1 MNRTT
6 VLVGVALPVVVALGM
21 VLALL
26 LVFEPDAASQSC
38 GGGSS
43 VGPTTAAGIPQ
54 SLMPFYDG
62 AAGQYQLGPDGWAYL
77 AAVNNV
83 ETDFGQNI
91 STSSAGAV
99 GWMQFEPG
107 TWATYGVTPT
117 GAKAPDGP
125 AGWNDPGD
133 AIYSAANYLQ
143 ASGAP
148 GDWAGAIYTYN
159 HAGWYVSK
167 VEGIAAQYIATAAKA
182 AGPGVGG
189 IGTGLP
195 ATGTT
200 PGAGAT
206 TAVPEP
212 GETTGAGAAGTGAA
226 GAGAGATGVGAAGG
240 QGTAAGTAAPAPGD
254 TGGSVGCGVT
264 GKSIPGQTAKIEA
277 NGTADVPA
285 DAPLQV
291 QLAIAAGNRI
301 IDTYYNAQRPEYLD
315 RLYPWYDCSAST
327 DWVLYHSQ
335 LNLPGVTV
343 GGSSAGDSSDLETF
357 GDSGAGQWIT
367 VFASS
372 GHAFIEVAGIVL
384 DTAHFAPT
392 MPGGSGPRW
401 QPASILP
408 SQLADGNVWTQR
420 HPPGL

>member
-1 MNRTT
+1 MNKTT
-6 VLVGVALPVVVALGM
+6 VVAAVTLPVAIAIGM

-26 LVFEPDAASQSC
+26 LVFEPEAASQSC

-43 VGPTTAAGIPQ
+43 IGPTTAAGIPQ
-54 SLMPFYDG
+54 SLMAFYDG
-62 AAGQYQLGPDGWAYL
+62 ASGKYQLGPDGWAYL
-77 AAVNNV
+77 AAINNV

-107 TWATYGVTPT
+107 TWAQYGVTPS
-117 GAKAPDGP
+117 GAKAPYGP

-148 GDWAGAIYTYN
+148 GDWSTAIFTYN

-167 VEGIAAQYIATAAKA
+167 VEAIAAQYIATAAKA
-182 AGPGVGG
+182 AGPGIGG
-189 IGTGLP
+189 IGTGVP
-195 ATGTT
+195 TTGTT

-212 GETTGAGAAGTGAA
+212 GETTGG
-226 GAGAGATGVGAAGG
+226 GAAGG

-327 DWVLYHSQ
+327 DYVLYHSQ

-343 GGSSAGDSSDLETF
+343 GGASAGDSSDLESF
-357 GDSGAGQWIT
+357 GDPGAGQWMT
-367 VFASS
+367 VYASS

-384 DTAHFAPT
+384 DTAHYAAT
-392 MPGGSGPRW
+392 SPGGSGPRW
-401 QPASILP
+401 QPASIIP
-408 SQLADGNVWTQR
+408 SQLQDGNVWTQR

>member
-1 MNRTT
+1 VNKTT
-6 VLVGVALPVVVALGM
+6 VVVGLTLPAVLAIGM
-21 VLALL
+21 MFALL
-26 LVFEPDAASQSC
+26 LVFEPEAASQSC

-54 SLMPFYDG
+54 SLMPYYDG
-62 AAGQYQLGPDGWAYL
+62 AAGKYQLGPDGWAYL
-77 AAVNNV
+77 AAINNV
-83 ETDFGQNI
+83 ETDFGQNM

-107 TWATYGVTPT
+107 TWAQYGVTPS
-117 GAKAPDGP
+117 GAKAPYGP

-148 GDWAGAIYTYN
+148 GDWSTAIYVYN

-182 AGPGVGG
+182 AGPGIGG
-189 IGTGLP
+189 IGTGLNG
-195 ATGTT
+195 TGTT
-200 PGAGAT
+200 TGAAG
-206 TAVPEP
+206 
-212 GETTGAGAAGTGAA
+212 TTGAGTVGAAGTGA
-226 GAGAGATGVGAAGG
+226 TGNTGSTGN
-240 QGTAAGTAAPAPGD
+240 AGTAPPAPAN
-254 TGGSVGCGVT
+254 TGGSIGCGVT

-301 IDTYYNAQRPEYLD
+301 IDTYYNAQRPEYLNQ
-315 RLYPWYDCSAST
+315 LYPWYDCSAST
-327 DWVLYHSQ
+327 DYVLYHSQ

-343 GGSSAGDSSDLETF
+343 GGSSAGNSSDLETF

-367 VFASS
+367 VYAAS
-372 GHAFIEVAGIVL
+372 GHAFIEIAGIVL
-384 DTAHFAPT
+384 DTSHYAPT
-392 MPGGSGPRW
+392 TPGGSGPRW
-401 QPASILP
+401 QPASIIP
-408 SQLADGNVWTQR
+408 SQLQDGNVWTQR

>member
-1 MNRTT
+1 VNKTT
-6 VLVGVALPVVVALGM
+6 VVAAVTLPVAVVLGM

-26 LVFEPDAASQSC
+26 LVFEPEAASQSC
-38 GGGSS
+38 GGGASI
-43 VGPTTAAGIPQ
+43 GPTTAAGIPQ
-54 SLMPFYDG
+54 SLMPLYDG
-62 AAGQYQLGPDGWAYL
+62 AAGKYQLGPDGWAYL
-77 AAVNNV
+77 AAINNV

-107 TWATYGVTPT
+107 TWAQYGVTPT
-117 GAKAPDGP
+117 GAKAPYGP
-125 AGWNDPGD
+125 VGWNDPGD

-148 GDWAGAIYTYN
+148 GDWAGAIFIYN

-167 VEGIAAQYIATAAKA
+167 VQAIAAQYIATAAKA
-182 AGPGVGG
+182 AGPGIGG

-195 ATGTT
+195 TTGTT
-200 PGAGAT
+200 PGAGGA
-206 TAVPEP
+206 
-212 GETTGAGAAGTGAA
+212 GNTGAGN
-226 GAGAGATGVGAAGG
+226 TGVGAAGG
-240 QGTAAGTAAPAPGD
+240 QGTAAGTATPAPGA

-264 GKSIPGQTAKIEA
+264 GKTIPGQTAKIEP

-301 IDTYYNAQRPEYLD
+301 IDTFYSQERRPGMLTQVQD
-315 RLYPWYDCSAST
+315 SYDCSGSV
-327 DWVLYHSQ
+327 DFVLFNSQ
-335 LNLPGVTV
+335 LGNTPLVNV
-343 GGSSAGDSSDLETF
+343 GGGVSGDSSLLENY
-357 GDSGAGQWIT
+357 GQSGPGQWIT
-367 VFASS
+367 VYAT
-372 GHAFIEVAGIVL
+372 GAHAFIEVAGIVL
-384 DTAHFAPT
+384 DTSHYAPVQ
-392 MPGGSGPRW
+392 PASVSDPFPADDPANGGPTSGPRW

-420 HPPGL
+420 HPQGL

>member
-1 MNRTT
+1 M
-6 VLVGVALPVVVALGM
+6 LVGVTLPVVVALGM

-26 LVFEPDAASQSC
+26 LVFEPEAASQSC

-77 AAVNNV
+77 AAINNV

-182 AGPGVGG
+182 AGPGIGG

-240 QGTAAGTAAPAPGD
+240 RGRRRVRRRRRRGTRVARSAAA
-254 TGGSVGCGVT
+254 
-264 GKSIPGQTAKIEA
+264 
-277 NGTADVPA
+277 
-285 DAPLQV
+285 
-291 QLAIAAGNRI
+291 
-301 IDTYYNAQRPEYLD
+301 
-315 RLYPWYDCSAST
+315 
-327 DWVLYHSQ
+327 
-335 LNLPGVTV
+335 
-343 GGSSAGDSSDLETF
+343 
-357 GDSGAGQWIT
+357 
-367 VFASS
+367 
-372 GHAFIEVAGIVL
+372 
-384 DTAHFAPT
+384 
-392 MPGGSGPRW
+392 
-401 QPASILP
+401 
-408 SQLADGNVWTQR
+408 
-420 HPPGL
+420 